1 MKLIY
6 QYFKNLL
13 SLIYPRICQACGE
26 HLVKTEEHFC
36 KNCLL
41 AFPYTNYHLDPE
53 NKLAKQFWGSI
64 ALESAAAFLFFKP
77 ASKVQN
83 MMHQLKYNNQP
94 QVGIALG
101 RLYGEQLK
109 NNPIYQSAEAIIPV
123 PLHPKKILKR
133 GYNQSE
139 QIAIGLAESLNL
151 PVITDVLI
159 KNKFSESQTSK
170 SRLKRFENTEDVF
183 ITKGEKN
190 KIEKVILVD
199 DTITTGA
206 TLIAC
211 ASALQK
217 MGVKKINILGI
228 AYAG

>member
-1 MKLIY
+1 MVCPRFENLCPPWV
-6 QYFKNLL
+6 KN
-13 SLIYPRICQACGE
+13 S
-26 HLVKTEEHFC
+26 
-36 KNCLL
+36 
-41 AFPYTNYHLDPE
+41 
-53 NKLAKQFWGSI
+53 
-64 ALESAAAFLFFKP
+64 
-77 ASKVQN
+77 
-83 MMHQLKYNNQP
+83 
-94 QVGIALG
+94 
-101 RLYGEQLK
+101 
-109 NNPIYQSAEAIIPV
+109 
-123 PLHPKKILKR
+123 KKILKR